1 MPDWLRPPGLEARV
15 KFVSTLLKLVA
26 IAGIVGLLLL
36 AAAVSVVITQLPSY
50 DELRRSP
57 VGQTV
62 QILARDGSPLMTLGP
77 SYGRWLSFA
86 EIPPAMAEAMLAVE
100 DRRFWRHPGIDPI
113 GVARALKVRLQEG
126 RFSEGAS
133 TITQQLARNIFLTNV
148 RTFDR
153 KLREAVIALAMEQK
167 FSKQQILELYLNRVY
182 FGGGA
187 YGVDAASRR
196 FFGHPAGELDTAKAA
211 VIAGLVKAPS
221 RYAPS
226 ADPERARA
234 RAATVVKV
242 MADAG
247 AITPAEATA
256 AAARVQALRFISPPR
271 AGGGRYFADWV
282 LAELDQL
289 TDEAVAPLVVHTTL
303 DPAMQAA
310 AEAAEA
316 AAGPADAQLAL
327 VAMDRSGAVRAMVG
341 GRDYASSN
349 YNRATIAQRQPGSA
363 FKLFVY
369 AAALE
374 DGFEP
379 DTVVRDEPV
388 RIGNWSPRN
397 ATRGYAGDVTLT
409 TAFARSINTVAVKL
423 AERVGFRTV
432 ADMARRFG
440 ITTRIDTRPAMA
452 LGSSEVTLLELTQA
466 YAAIA
471 NGGRVVRAYGIERVT
486 TGEGVE
492 LWRRLPAEPRVA
504 VTPETAAKLTRMM
517 KAAVETG
524 TGRAAQMGRELAG
537 KTGTTSDNRDGWF
550 LGFTSDLVAG
560 VWMGRDDARPVPG
573 LGGGQAPARAFALFM
588 GRASRGLP
596 AGALTTELAS
606 SADFGEPD
614 AEVWGL
620 DGMGGPAAGDYA
632 GAQTPGLDDAAGG
645 PTLAGPAEPGAPAGP
660 GATADA
666 GPAPAGQGEPPRLDE
681 AWLDAVLAGRDRA
694 PPP

>member
-1 MPDWLRPPGLEARV
+1 MRSRPRRAGPEALV
-15 KFVSTLLKLVA
+15 KFVSTLFKLAA
-26 IAGIVGLLLL
+26 IAGIVLLLVL
-36 AAAVSVVITQLPSY
+36 AAAVSVVLTQLPSY
-50 DELRRSP
+50 GELRRSP

-62 QILARDGSPLMTLGP
+62 QLLAADGSPLVTVGP
-77 SYGRWLSFA
+77 SYGRWLAFS

-113 GVARALKVRLQEG
+113 GVGRALKVRVEEG
-126 RFSEGAS
+126 RFTEGAS
-133 TITQQLARNIFLTNV
+133 TITQQLARNIFLTNT

-153 KLREAVIALAMEQK
+153 KLREAVVALAMEQK
-167 FSKQQILELYLNRVY
+167 FTKEQILELYLNRVY

-234 RAATVVKV
+234 RAATVVAV

-247 AITPAEATA
+247 AITAAEANA
-256 AAARVQALRFISPPR
+256 AAAAVRALRFVSPPR
-271 AGGGRYFADWV
+271 AGEGRYFADWV

-289 TDEAVAPLVVHTTL
+289 TDETVAPLVVHTTL
-303 DPAMQAA
+303 DPRMQAA

-316 AAGPADAQLAL
+316 AAGPASAQMAL
-327 VAMDRSGAVRAMVG
+327 VAMDRAGAVKAMVG
-341 GRDYASSN
+341 GRDYAASN
-349 YNRATIAQRQPGSA
+349 YNRATTAQRQPGSS

-388 RIGNWSPRN
+388 RIGGWSPRN
-397 ATRGYAGDVTLT
+397 STRGFAGDVTLT

-423 AERVGFRTV
+423 AERSGFRTV
-432 ADMARRFG
+432 ADTARRFG
-440 ITTRIDTRPAMA
+440 LTTRIDTRPAMA
-452 LGSSEVTLLELTQA
+452 LGSSEATLLEMTQA

-471 NGGRVVRAYGIERVT
+471 NEGRAVRAFGITRVA
-486 TGEGVE
+486 TGDGVD
-492 LWRRLPAEPRVA
+492 LWRRLPPDPRV
-504 VTPETAAKLTRMM
+504 VVSPDVAAKLTRMM

-537 KTGTTSDNRDGWF
+537 KTGTTSSNRDGWF

-588 GRASRGLP
+588 GRASRGP
-596 AGALTTELAS
+596 
-606 SADFGEPD
+606 
-614 AEVWGL
+614 
-620 DGMGGPAAGDYA
+620 
-632 GAQTPGLDDAAGG
+632 
-645 PTLAGPAEPGAPAGP
+645 
-660 GATADA
+660 
-666 GPAPAGQGEPPRLDE
+666 
-681 AWLDAVLAGRDRA
+681 
-694 PPP
+694 

>member
-1 MPDWLRPPGLEARV
+1 M
-15 KFVSTLLKLVA
+15 KYVSTLLKLAA
-26 IAGIVGLLLL
+26 IAGIAGLLAL
-36 AAAVSVVITQLPSY
+36 AIAVAVVITQLPSF

-62 QILARDGSPLMTLGP
+62 QVLATDGTPLVTLGP
-77 SYGRWLSFA
+77 SYGRWLRFS
-86 EIPPAMAEAMLAVE
+86 EIPPTMAEAMLAVE

-113 GVARALKVRLQEG
+113 GVARALKVRLQRG
-126 RFSEGAS
+126 RFSQGAS
-133 TITQQLARNIFLTNV
+133 TISQQLARNIFLTNV
-148 RTFDR
+148 RSFDR
-153 KLREAVIALAMEQK
+153 KLREAVIALALEQK

-187 YGVDAASRR
+187 YGIDAASRR

-234 RAATVVKV
+234 RAATVVAV

-247 AITPAEATA
+247 AITPAEARTA
-256 AAARVQALRFISPPR
+256 AAEVAALRFVSPPR
-271 AGGGRYFADWV
+271 ADEGRYFTDWV
-282 LAELDQL
+282 LAQLDQL
-289 TDEAVAPLVVHTTL
+289 TDETVAPLVVHTTL

-316 AAGPADAQLAL
+316 AAGPAAAQLAL

-341 GRDYASSN
+341 GRDYAASN
-349 YNRATIAQRQPGSA
+349 YNRATIAQRQPGSS

-374 DGFEP
+374 EGFAP
-379 DTVVRDEPV
+379 DSVVRDEPV
-388 RIGNWSPRN
+388 TIAGWSPRN
-397 ATRGYAGDVTLT
+397 STRGYAGDVTLT

-440 ITTRIDTRPAMA
+440 ITTRIDMRPAMA
-452 LGSSEVTLLELTQA
+452 LGSSEVTLLEMTQA
-466 YAAIA
+466 YATVA
-471 NGGRVVRAYGIERVT
+471 NEGRAVVAHGITRVT
-486 TGEGVE
+486 TGDGVE
-492 LWRRLPAEPRVA
+492 LWRRLPPEPRVVVSPA
-504 VTPETAAKLTRMM
+504 TAAALTRMM

-537 KTGTTSDNRDGWF
+537 KTGTTSSNRDGWF

-596 AGALTTELAS
+596 AGALTTELAT

-620 DGMGGPAAGDYA
+620 DGTGGPAEAHFD
-632 GAQTPGLDDAAGG
+632 GAQTPFSG
-645 PTLAGPAEPGAPAGP
+645 PDPVLPPPA
-660 GATADA
+660 ADA
-666 GPAPAGQGEPPRLDE
+666 VAQPPPAAPPARASAEGPRLDE
-681 AWLDAVLAGRDRA
+681 AWLEGVLAGRDPA
-694 PPP
+694 GPADSPLPMP

>member
-1 MPDWLRPPGLEARV
+1 MKV
-15 KFVSTLLKLVA
+15 VSTLLKLAA
-26 IAGIVGLLLL
+26 IAGIVALLVL
-36 AAAVSVVITQLPSY
+36 AAAVSVVMTQLPSY

-62 QILARDGSPLMTLGP
+62 QVLARDGSPIVTLGP
-77 SYGRWLSFA
+77 SYGRWLSFS

-100 DRRFWRHPGIDPI
+100 DRRFWRHPGIDPV
-113 GVARALKVRLQEG
+113 GVARALKVRLERG
-126 RFSEGAS
+126 RFAQGAS

-148 RTFDR
+148 KSFDR

-196 FFGHPAGELDTAKAA
+196 FFGHPASELDTAKAA

-234 RAATVVKV
+234 RAATVVAV

-247 AITPAEATA
+247 AITPEEARA
-256 AAARVQALRFISPPR
+256 AAAEVATLRFIAPPR
-271 AGGGRYFADWV
+271 AGEGRYFADWV
-282 LAELDQL
+282 LAQLDQL

-316 AAGPADAQLAL
+316 AAGPAEAQLAL
-327 VAMDRSGAVRAMVG
+327 VAMERSGAVRAMVG
-341 GRDYASSN
+341 GRDYATSN
-349 YNRATIAQRQPGSA
+349 YNRATIAQRQPGSS

-379 DTVVRDEPV
+379 DTIVRDEPV

-397 ATRGYAGDVTLT
+397 STRGYAGDVTLT
-409 TAFARSINTVAVKL
+409 TAFARSINTVAVRL

-452 LGSSEVTLLELTQA
+452 LGASEATLLEMTQA
-466 YAAIA
+466 YAVVA
-471 NGGRVVRAYGIERVT
+471 NEGRAVKAYGIERVT
-486 TGEGVE
+486 TGDGVE
-492 LWRRLPAEPRVA
+492 LWRRLPPEPRV
-504 VTPETAAKLTRMM
+504 VITPDTAAKLTRMM

-573 LGGGQAPARAFALFM
+573 LAGGQAPARAFALFM

-596 AGALTTELAS
+596 AGQLTTELAS
-606 SADFGEPD
+606 NADFGEPD

-620 DGMGGPAAGDYA
+620 DGMGGPVEGDFV
-632 GAQTPGLDDAAGG
+632 GAQTPGLDDGSAGG
-645 PTLAGPAEPGAPAGP
+645 TMAE
-660 GATADA
+660 ATPPADA
-666 GPAPAGQGEPPRLDE
+666 QARPERGQSGEPPRLDD
-681 AWLDAVLAGRDRA
+681 AWLDSVLAGREGEQRPEAA
-694 PPP
+694 PAP